1 MLVVLS
7 LKCYADRIGT
17 SAMERSAIVKIAF
30 VTAIATLAV
39 CLTAPTPP
47 RSAHSSQ
54 NVGQVK
60 NKDPLNNKKRIMNL
74 YALVMVKNESAVIE
88 RTLDSVGKLIKGGC
102 QIGGMWNICLR
113 HGLSRWHSGHMQ
125 KMGV

>member
-102 QIGGMWNICLR
+102 QIGGIYVYDTGSVDGTLDICK
-113 HGLSRWHSGHMQ
+113 